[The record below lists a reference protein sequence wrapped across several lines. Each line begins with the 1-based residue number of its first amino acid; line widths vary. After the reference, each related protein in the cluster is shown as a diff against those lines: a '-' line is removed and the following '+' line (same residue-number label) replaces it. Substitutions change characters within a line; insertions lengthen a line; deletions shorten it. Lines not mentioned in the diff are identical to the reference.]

1 MKYFVIKFMISYAAM
16 LGTFC
21 VIFFV
26 LSSLTPVSEHFGIA
40 IFSCIMSVTSL
51 MVTNVLMTEKL

>member
-21 VIFFV
+21 VVFFGFTA
-26 LSSLTPVSEHFGIA
+26 LTPISDHFGIA
-40 IFSCIMSVTSL
+40 IFSCIMSVGAL
-51 MVTNVLMTEKL
+51 IVTNALIPEKL